1 MTSAATPTPFADP
14 CDTCCAGAR
23 DFDFLLGP
31 WAIRNTRL
39 VRRLAGCTEWETF
52 DATGHARLLPGGIGN
67 YDDFVPAAWKPGY
80 VGMSLRVFSPVSR
93 QWSIYWLDNAT
104 GGVDAATGLLHPPV
118 VGGFVDGKGLFNGQD
133 VLAHPGA
140 VRMVTHAYRHA
151 ALAAVVLGRRRPHL
165 GDELGDGVFAAAVIG
180 CWGVSAWVPT
190 PAGRWPAHRGPADPA
205 SLPAGGHRPG
215 PAARRRP
222 GPPAR

>member
-1 MTSAATPTPFADP
+1 LTFAPVSSTLHATTMNSAATPHPSLSAVP
-14 CDTCCAGAR
+14 CDTSCAGAR

-104 GGVDAATGLLHPPV
+104 GGVDPATGLLHPPV
-118 VGGFVDGKGLFNGQD
+118 VGGFADGKGLFNGQD
-133 VLAHPGA
+133 VLDGRPIRVQFEWSRMHTGA
-140 VRMVTHAYRHA
+140 PRWQQSFSADE
-151 ALAAVVLGRRRPHL
+151 GRTWEMNWVMEFSRPL
-165 GDELGDGVFAAAVIG
+165 
-180 CWGVSAWVPT
+180 
-190 PAGRWPAHRGPADPA
+190 
-205 SLPAGGHRPG
+205 
-215 PAARRRP
+215 
-222 GPPAR
+222 